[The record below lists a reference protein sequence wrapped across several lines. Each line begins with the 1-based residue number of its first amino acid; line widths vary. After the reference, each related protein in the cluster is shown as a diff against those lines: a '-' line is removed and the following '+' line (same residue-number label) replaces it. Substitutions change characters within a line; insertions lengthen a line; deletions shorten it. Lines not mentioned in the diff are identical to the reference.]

1 MTTANEAGNRMIIR
15 SRPPAV
21 GEFGWIWIALV
32 LLVGVSALV
41 APSAIGLA
49 SVYSMLPF
57 ASVLVLLAIGQTLV
71 VQQRGLDMSVAAI
84 VTIAGLLV
92 AKFSVLTGSPMVG
105 VVLTCA
111 VCGAAGILNGLL
123 VARIGISPI
132 VATLATG
139 ALYFG
144 VARILSGGSAMPIP
158 PSLQALAQARLLGAP
173 VLFYVAAVLVVVV
186 SLVLRSTVVGRR
198 FIAVG
203 SNIAAARAQ
212 GTRTAAYQIG
222 SYAVAG
228 VCYAI
233 AGIALAGFIGYA
245 TPTAGSSYLL
255 PSIAAVVVGGTPFTG
270 GKGSVVATAGAAM
283 FMTLL
288 DQLVLSLG
296 ASPAMQLLAQAV
308 AIIIAVSIRRLP
320 NPAKLLGRHRRLA

>member
-1 MTTANEAGNRMIIR
+1 MKVRKNL
-15 SRPPAV
+15 PAV
-21 GEFGWIWIALV
+21 GEFGWIWIAFV
-32 LLVGVSALV
+32 LLVGACAVL

-57 ASVLVLLAIGQTLV
+57 AAVLVLLAVGQTLV

-84 VTIAGLLV
+84 VTLAGLLV
-92 AKFSVLTGSPMVG
+92 AKFTAMTGSPLAG
-105 VVLTCA
+105 VVLTCG

-139 ALYFG
+139 AMFFG
-144 VARILSGGSAMPIP
+144 VARILSGGSAMAIS
-158 PSLQALAQARLLGAP
+158 PSLQALSQARLLGVP
-173 VLFYVAAVLVVVV
+173 VLFYVAVVLVVSV
-186 SLVLRSTVVGRR
+186 SLILRMTIVGRR

-203 SNIAAARAQ
+203 SNIATARAQ
-212 GTRTAAYQIG
+212 GTRTALYQVG
-222 SYAVAG
+222 SYGVAG

-270 GKGSVVATAGAAM
+270 GKGSVVATAGAAL

-288 DQLVLSLG
+288 DQMVLSLG
-296 ASPAMQLLAQAV
+296 AGPAMQLFAQAI

-320 NPAKLLGRHRRLA
+320 EVAKLMGGKKRLT

>member
-1 MTTANEAGNRMIIR
+1 MKTSGN
-15 SRPPAV
+15 SAV
-21 GEFGWIWIALV
+21 SIGEFGWIWIAFA
-32 LLVGVSALV
+32 LLVATCALV
-41 APSAIGLA
+41 APSAVGLA

-57 ASVLVLLAIGQTLV
+57 AAVLVVLAVGQTLV

-92 AKFSVLTGSPMVG
+92 AKFSALTGSPLAG
-105 VVLTCA
+105 VVMTCGI
-111 VCGAAGILNGLL
+111 CGAAGILNGLL

-144 VARILSGGSAMPIP
+144 VARILSGGSAMSIS
-158 PSLQALAQARLLGAP
+158 PSLQALSQARLLGVP
-173 VLFYVAAVLVVVV
+173 VLFYVAVILVVTV
-186 SLVLRSTVVGRR
+186 SLILRMTIVGRR

-203 SNIAAARAQ
+203 SNIATARAQ
-212 GTRTAAYQIG
+212 GTRTEIYQIG
-222 SYAVAG
+222 SYGLAG

-233 AGIALAGFIGYA
+233 AGIALAGFVGYA

-270 GKGSVVATAGAAM
+270 GRGSVVATAGAAL

-288 DQLVLSLG
+288 DQMVLSLG
-296 ASPAMQLLAQAV
+296 AGPAMQLLAQAV

-320 NPAKLLGRHRRLA
+320 AVAQLFGRQKRPT